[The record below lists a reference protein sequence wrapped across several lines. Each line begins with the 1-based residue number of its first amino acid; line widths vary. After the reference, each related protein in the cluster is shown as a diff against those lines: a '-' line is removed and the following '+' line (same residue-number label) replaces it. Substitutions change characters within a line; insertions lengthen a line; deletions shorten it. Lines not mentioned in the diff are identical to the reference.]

1 MPYHIL
7 EAAREFRRVAD
18 QDGAD
23 PGLHLGLEPEELE
36 RMLASGERRDLQRL
50 VVLWNRDHHPKMA
63 LLDHGD
69 DAEIV
74 IGAELS

>member
-7 EAAREFRRVAD
+7 EAAREFRRVAE

-23 PGLHLGLEPEELE
+23 PGPHLGIDSADVE
-36 RMLASGERRDLQRL
+36 RMLASGDRRDLEHL
-50 VVLWNRDHHPKMA
+50 VVLWNRDHHPKIA

-74 IGAELS
+74 IGA